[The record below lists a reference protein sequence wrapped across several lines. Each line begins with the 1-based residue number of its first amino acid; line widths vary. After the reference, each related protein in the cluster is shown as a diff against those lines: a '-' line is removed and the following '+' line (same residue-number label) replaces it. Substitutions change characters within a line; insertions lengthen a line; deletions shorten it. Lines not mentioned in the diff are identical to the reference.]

1 MVIGFNVGIFFLPA
15 TAGFKWESRKAPSLR
30 LVRKPTTGHPHN
42 TRHLLTTSIVSIT
55 FSALY
60 SNPACSY
67 NVGEFS
73 FSYQDVYLFLHRES
87 QGNIKGWM

>member
-1 MVIGFNVGIFFLPA
+1 MGKQE
-15 TAGFKWESRKAPSLR
+15 TPSLR